1 MGNVQEFNSILRKDY
16 NNNVKVINFNLFII
30 SIKDYVFLSIN
41 PFLTSYYIL
50 IFKLIICSCLN
61 LCDLLVHIWKKIKD
75 LTKVYKSMSN
85 WNNWEKNGLKKS
97 WRIHKTIQERNPSK
111 ILLFGYVLTR
121 VTFTIELINSKKLQN
136 VTKKLL
142 NFAKLL
148 DLQMTGLKLSTLSK
162 ISKKLIIILDLT
174 QKPLI
179 SYNGLMILSR
189 LKLHKAQFL
198 SQGISN
204 LLMKCWLLFMKNT
217 REKKVRLR
225 KTLVKRWTESK
236 RKLDKLLADFF
247 TSHLFYRI
255 YELKIW
261 TTKNY

>member
-1 MGNVQEFNSILRKDY
+1 MD
-16 NNNVKVINFNLFII
+16 
-30 SIKDYVFLSIN
+30 
-41 PFLTSYYIL
+41 
-50 IFKLIICSCLN
+50 
-61 LCDLLVHIWKKIKD
+61 
-75 LTKVYKSMSN
+75 N
-85 WNNWEKNGLKKS
+85 WNNWEKSGSKKS
-97 WRIHKTIQERNPSK
+97 SRIHKIIQEKSPSK

-189 LKLHKAQFL
+189 LKLHKAP
-198 SQGISN
+198 S
-204 LLMKCWLLFMKNT
+204 
-217 REKKVRLR
+217 
-225 KTLVKRWTESK
+225 
-236 RKLDKLLADFF
+236 
-247 TSHLFYRI
+247 
-255 YELKIW
+255 
-261 TTKNY
+261 